1 MGVTVEFNRL
11 LEFEARALSNIE
23 DAHEDAG
30 RDHVRESR
38 FVAPEEL
45 GDLKDSIEA
54 ETQELPG
61 GGYITVVTCGVFYGI
76 FVEFGTGIH
85 ATGEG
90 GSNAKQVPWVY
101 FNERWGRWVTTY
113 GNVPQPFFRPGAES
127 AFVFIGLRFRRIYD
141 AR

>member
-11 LEFEARALSNIE
+11 AEFEARAMANIA

-30 RDHVRESR
+30 DDHVRESR
-38 FVAPEEL
+38 MVAPEER

-54 ETQELPG
+54 KTYETPYGLV
-61 GGYITVVTCGVFYGI
+61 TVVTCGVFYGI

-90 GSNAKQVPWVY
+90 GSRAKQTPWVY
-101 FNERWGRWVTTY
+101 FNPRWGRWVTTY
-113 GNVPQPFFRPGAES
+113 GNVPQMFMRPGAES
-127 AFVFIGLRFRRIYD
+127 AMAFIGLRFRRIYD
-141 AR
+141 